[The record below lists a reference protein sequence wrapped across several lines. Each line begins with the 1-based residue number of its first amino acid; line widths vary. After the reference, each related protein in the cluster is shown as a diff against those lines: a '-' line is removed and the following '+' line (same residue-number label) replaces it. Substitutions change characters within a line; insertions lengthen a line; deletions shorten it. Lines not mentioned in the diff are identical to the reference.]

1 MNMNEAPEGVN
12 TVNTEGDDIAAA
24 IKGAAAELGIEA
36 SAVGWELDKSWFR
49 TDDGRVVARDTV
61 KINAWERSPEE
72 VAAAAAKAAARPA
85 REERPRRDR
94 DDRGRGRGR
103 DDRGRGRDRD
113 DRGRGRGRDDRGRGR
128 RDDRPRREM
137 IAADTPEATGEV
149 ADDTR
154 AWVTDLL
161 GHMDIEA
168 EVKIYGDDS
177 NITIQLKSESG
188 GKLVGKRGRT
198 LQAIQHLLAGSV
210 GADHEDTTFRID
222 VADDR
227 DRDGDRDRGGRGR
240 DRDRDRDGGGR
251 RDKRDDE
258 RNARKLKDLTS
269 KIAVRVNET
278 GEAEVIR
285 KELNSYD
292 RRLVHVA
299 AKELGV
305 GSRSIGE
312 GNHKQIEIYRLEE
325 SADDDTTE
333 NGVDEPVEAVTA
345 DAVETSEAEGAQA

>member
-1 MNMNEAPEGVN
+1 
-12 TVNTEGDDIAAA
+12 
-24 IKGAAAELGIEA
+24 
-36 SAVGWELDKSWFR
+36 
-49 TDDGRVVARDTV
+49 
-61 KINAWERSPEE
+61 
-72 VAAAAAKAAARPA
+72 
-85 REERPRRDR
+85 
-94 DDRGRGRGR
+94 
-103 DDRGRGRDRD
+103 
-113 DRGRGRGRDDRGRGR
+113 
-128 RDDRPRREM
+128 M

-168 EVKIYGDDS
+168 EVKIYGDDNS
-177 NITIQLKSESG
+177 ITIQLKSESG

-227 DRDGDRDRGGRGR
+227 DRDGGRDRDRDRGGRG
-240 DRDRDRDGGGR
+240 RDRDRDGGGR

-325 SADDDTTE
+325 TTDDDSTE
-333 NGVDEPVEAVTA
+333 GNAVEAVEPV

>member
-85 REERPRRDR
+85 REERPR
-94 DDRGRGRGR
+94 
-103 DDRGRGRDRD
+103 RDRD

-240 DRDRDRDGGGR
+240 DRDRDGGGR